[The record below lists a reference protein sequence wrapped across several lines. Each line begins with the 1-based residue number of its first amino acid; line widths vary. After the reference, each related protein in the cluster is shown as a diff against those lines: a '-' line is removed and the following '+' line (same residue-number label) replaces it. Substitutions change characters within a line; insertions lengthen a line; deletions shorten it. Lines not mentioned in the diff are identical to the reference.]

1 MEDSRVT
8 FSALILLVAV
18 LGVLIGTIVAAPA
31 VTVILMVLASLSY
44 IAGMVF
50 FTVRG

>member
-8 FSALILLVAV
+8 FLALIALVVV
-18 LGVLIGTIVAAPA
+18 LGVLIGTIIAAPA
-31 VTVILMVLASLSY
+31 VTVVLMVIAALSY
-44 IAGMVF
+44 VAGMVV